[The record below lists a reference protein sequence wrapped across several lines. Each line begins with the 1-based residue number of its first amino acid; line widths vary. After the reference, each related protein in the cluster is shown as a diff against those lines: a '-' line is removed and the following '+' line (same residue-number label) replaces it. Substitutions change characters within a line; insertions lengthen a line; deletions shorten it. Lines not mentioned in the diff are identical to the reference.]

1 MCLKLKMQG
10 IERTENHQFL
20 LQQTIARGLGR
31 GKSDGRGEFHGM
43 WEEDL
48 LPSLH

>member
-10 IERTENHQFL
+10 IGRTEDHPFL
-20 LQQTIARGLGR
+20 LQQTIVRGLGR